1 MFSDDE
7 INRYARHLV
16 LHDVGG
22 AGQQRLKAADVTIIG
37 LGGLGGVAA
46 LYLAAA
52 GVGHLTLIDGDTVTL
67 SNLQRQIPYA
77 TSDIGQSKA
86 AVLAARIAELNPHV
100 TAAGVT
106 THAEDDLTLRPG
118 TVVLDGTD
126 DFNARFLINRAA
138 IAAGAVL
145 VSGALGPWTAQVG
158 VFAGH
163 MPDQPCYRCFVPAP
177 PPGVDSCATLG
188 IIGALAGVAGTMMAL
203 EAIKLITGAG
213 DPLLG
218 RIWLWDG
225 KTATGRTIAVP
236 KDKTCPDCG
245 AH

>member
-52 GVGHLTLIDGDTVTL
+52 GVGHLTLIDGDTVSL
-67 SNLQRQIPYA
+67 SNLQRQIPY
-77 TSDIGQSKA
+77 TTPDIGQPKA
-86 AVLAARIAELNPHV
+86 TVLADRIRALNPHV
-100 TAAGVT
+100 AVQTTA
-106 THAEDDLTLRPG
+106 THAGDDLVLRPG

-126 DFNARFLINRAA
+126 DFTARFLINHAA

-163 MPDQPCYRCFVPAP
+163 MPDQPCYRCFVPEI

-203 EAIKLITGAG
+203 EVIKLITGAG

-218 RIWLWDG
+218 RIWLWDA
-225 KTATGRTIAVP
+225 KAAVGRTITIP